1 MARKKKKKR
10 KKKKGDDFEL
20 SPETKR
26 GIMIVFLFTA
36 AILIYL
42 SFFDFA
48 GALGGWINTVFSYVF
63 GWDKF
68 LFPLLMLLIGGT
80 LMYPE
85 RGKFSAWNY
94 AGMVFFFLSFNGL
107 LNLVTLNNAQAGA
120 EQLQAA
126 GGYLG
131 QILAVLLPAIIGY
144 WGSLIIIIGL
154 MLVSVMLMFNTS
166 LRNVLGAH
174 HHITGRFGAIL
185 HRLGLA
191 KQETDEWGDPLEP
204 EERRTPEK
212 GSKAIQAEEADE
224 KETKKTFT
232 AKPVASNKSK
242 QSKSAKNSGITS
254 GNADDD
260 DSEALTTSQN
270 RDVTIP
276 IDVLDH
282 RSSHA
287 QAGDIDRNK
296 RIIQNTFQQFN
307 IDVEMGETSVGPTVT
322 QFTLRPAKGVKLSK
336 IVSLQNDLAL
346 ALAAHP
352 IRIEAPIP
360 GKSLVGLEVPNQ
372 SVAMV
377 ALRELLESKSFKKR
391 SSNLTVGLGKD
402 VAGKTWSVA
411 LDKMPHVL
419 VAGATGSGK
428 SVCLNAMIVSLL
440 YQNGPDQLKLI
451 MVDPKRVELNV
462 YEGIPHLLIPPITET
477 DDTVNALK
485 WTVREMERR
494 LEKISKF
501 GARNIDSYN
510 KRAEEKMPKIVVI
523 IDELAD
529 VMQASGNE
537 MESAIVRIAQM
548 ARATGIHLVLATQ
561 RPSVDVITGLIKA
574 NVPSRIAFS
583 VASQTDSRTI
593 LDVSGAEKLLGRGD
607 MLFSSADLSKPK
619 RLQGAYVSEDEVRRI
634 VDHLKEEEEPEYNH
648 DITDSPR
655 GGTVF
660 EDVDEDEPLLEDAIE
675 VLVTA
680 GKGSTSLLQRK
691 LRIGYS
697 RAARIIDI
705 LHEQGIVGPSR
716 GSKARKMLIDEWPL
730 PDAEEDESGE
740 EEGEDGQPEEQA
752 EDEARDEQQNEYTEE

>member
-107 LNLVTLNNAQAGA
+107 INLVTLNNAQAGA

-144 WGSLIIIIGL
+144 WGGLIIIIGL

-191 KQETDEWGDPLEP
+191 KQETDAWGDPLEP
-204 EERRTPEK
+204 EEGRTPEK
-212 GSKAIQAEEADE
+212 SSQAIQAEKADE

-232 AKPVASNKSK
+232 AKPVTANKSK
-242 QSKSAKNSGITS
+242 QSKSTKSSGITS

-360 GKSLVGLEVPNQ
+360 GKSLVGIEVPNQ

-377 ALRELLESKSFKKR
+377 ALRELLESKSFKNR

-593 LDVSGAEKLLGRGD
+593 LDISGAEKLLGRGD

-730 PDAEEDESGE
+730 PDAEENESEE
-740 EEGEDGQPEEQA
+740 EEGEGSQPEEQT
-752 EDEARDEQQNEYTEE
+752 EGEAQDEQQNEYTEE